1 LGVLLAATKKDTVY
15 GRNGVKQIHRPIDL
29 ATKMISRG
37 KAMPRKEKAPLGKSL
52 VA

>member
-1 LGVLLAATKKDTVY
+1 MQQQKRTQFMGEVGLNKS
-15 GRNGVKQIHRPIDL
+15 IDL

-37 KAMPRKEKAPLGKSL
+37 KAMPRNEKAPLGKSL